1 MIRRVP
7 GRALAWVHG
16 RTEAD
21 SEETSLTEG
30 AAGAMLAGD
39 VARGQSKAAEL
50 TQPPITHLLSAHL
63 LIHRL
68 TPGLSCDRG
77 ADSVNALKTSARF
90 SPPPFLPRN
99 FSWWK
104 SRLCLFR

>member
-1 MIRRVP
+1 
-7 GRALAWVHG
+7 
-16 RTEAD
+16 
-21 SEETSLTEG
+21 
-30 AAGAMLAGD
+30 MLAGD

-77 ADSVNALKTSARF
+77 ADSVMPCPMHVF
-90 SPPPFLPRN
+90 HLPVPE
-99 FSWWK
+99 
-104 SRLCLFR
+104 LYLFTTNQ